1 MTAETRVPAV
11 GAILTAAAGV
21 WTTALVVIHVPAPA
35 GIACLSAFTA
45 ALLLSGLL
53 LRRAGRR
60 RSLLATTAIVLALAG
75 AVAGHVALAEPARAR
90 AGDLAVDGGRALSV
104 SGVVSSKIERSAV
117 GLRFDLDAHSVHTG
131 PVMQTI
137 AAPVT
142 VRVAPGD
149 VLAGLDLGS
158 EVVVTGTA
166 RAADAGDRSVLVVF
180 ASRGVE
186 VRHPPPTLLSEA
198 AALRQGFLAVAATLP
213 GAGGDLLPG
222 LAVGDTSAVTDDLDA
237 SMKAS
242 SLSHLTA
249 VSGANC
255 AIVVALAY
263 AAASACRLPRPA
275 RIATALVCLGGFVV
289 LVTPEP
295 SVLRAATMAAIA
307 LIALALDRPVRGMG
321 VLAVAVIV
329 ALIAD
334 PWLAATL
341 GFALSVAAT
350 AGLLLLTR
358 PLTRGLARIMP
369 GAVAAAVAVPLAAQ
383 LACGPLL
390 ILIDPAVPLYG
401 VVANMI
407 AGPAAPAATVLGLAA
422 CLVQMLPPVAQA
434 LAWVAWV
441 PAAWIAGVAETFA
454 VLPGARAPWLE
465 GIGGALAL
473 LAAGAAV
480 ALVLGTGGARWRVP
494 RVASALALAA
504 LLGAGAGHAVLS
516 GPLATL
522 RAPQTWSIAQC
533 DVGQGDAVLVRSGD
547 VTMLVDTGPEPDA
560 LHACL
565 STLGIASVDLLVL
578 THFDADHVGAADIL
592 RGRVGTVMHGP
603 AADAEADAVLR
614 RLAGGGAHL
623 VAGTAGMTGTVG
635 AERWRVHWP
644 RAAGAGFDAGNDSS
658 VVLEI
663 GAAGGAVPRTLLL
676 GDLSESA
683 QRALMAQG
691 SVRGAFDVVK
701 VAHHG
706 SADQAP
712 ELYRT
717 LDARVAL
724 IGVGADN
731 DYGHPRA
738 TLLTMLSDEG
748 MSIGRSDTD
757 GLVLVGSEEG
767 ELRVWRQH
775 PRG

>member
-1 MTAETRVPAV
+1 MNAGTRVPAV
-11 GAILTAAAGV
+11 GVILTAAAGV
-21 WTTALVVIHVPAPA
+21 WATALAMIYAPAPA
-35 GIACLSAFTA
+35 WIVCVAAFAA
-45 ALLLSGLL
+45 ALLLCGSLL
-53 LRRAGRR
+53 LRTGRR
-60 RSLLATTAIVLALAG
+60 WSLPATTAVLLALAG
-75 AVAGHVALAEPARAR
+75 AVAGHVALAEPARAH
-90 AGDLAVDGGRALSV
+90 AGELGVDGGRALSV
-104 SGVVSSKIERSAV
+104 SGVVSSKVERSAA
-117 GLRFDLDAHSVHTG
+117 GLRFDLDAHSVRTG
-131 PVMQTI
+131 ALVQSI

-142 VRVAPGD
+142 VRVGTGD
-149 VLAGLDLGS
+149 VPTGLDLGS
-158 EVVVTGTA
+158 EVTVTGTA
-166 RAADAGDRSVLVVF
+166 RAADGGDRSVLIVF

-186 VRHPPPTLLSEA
+186 VRHPPPTLLAGA
-198 AALRQGFLAVAATLP
+198 AALRQGFLAVAAELP

-222 LAVGDTSAVTDDLDA
+222 LAVGDTSAVTESLDSA
-237 SMKAS
+237 MKAS

-255 AIVVALAY
+255 AIVVALAF
-263 AAASACRLPRPA
+263 AAASACRLPRLA
-275 RIATALVCLGGFVV
+275 RIVSALVCLGGFVV

-295 SVLRAATMAAIA
+295 SVLRAATMVAIA
-307 LIALALDRPVRGMG
+307 LVALALDRPVRGMG
-321 VLAVAVIV
+321 VLAAAVIV

-341 GFALSVAAT
+341 GFALSAAAT

-369 GAVAAAVAVPLAAQ
+369 GAVATAIAVPLAAQ

-422 CLVQMLPPVAQA
+422 CLLQMLPPVALA
-434 LAWVAWV
+434 LAWIAWV
-441 PAAWIAGVAETFA
+441 PAAWITGVAETFA
-454 VLPGARAPWLE
+454 ALPGARVPWLE
-465 GIGGALAL
+465 GIAGALTL
-473 LAAGAAV
+473 LAVGAAV
-480 ALVLGTGGARWRVP
+480 ALVLGIGGVRWRVP
-494 RVASALALAA
+494 RLAAALGLAA
-504 LLGAGAGHAVLS
+504 LLGAGAGHVALS

-522 RAPQTWSIAQC
+522 TAPRAWSIAQC

-547 VTMLVDTGPEPDA
+547 VTLLVDTGPEPEA
-560 LHACL
+560 LQVCL

-578 THFDADHVGAADIL
+578 THFDEDHVGAVDIL
-592 RGRVGTVMHGP
+592 RGRVGTVLHGP
-603 AADAEADAVLR
+603 PADADADAVLR
-614 RLAGGGAHL
+614 RLSAGGARL
-623 VAGTAGMTGTVG
+623 VTGTAGMTGRIG

-644 RAAGAGFDAGNDSS
+644 RAGGAGFDAGNDTS

-663 GAAGGAVPRTLLL
+663 GAAGGGVPRTLLL

-712 ELYRT
+712 ELYRA

-738 TLLTMLSDEG
+738 TLLTMLGDEG

-757 GLVLVGSEEG
+757 GLVLVGREEQQ
-767 ELRVWRQH
+767 LRVWRQH
-775 PRG
+775 PPG